1 MMYTKKSSNQ
11 GTLSLTGTDIYVA
24 PTNNRSTVQ
33 SIRFNSAVDYRITLS
48 HYDASTAVTTGVYTM
63 YLSAG
68 DILTDT
74 FPFNL
79 NSGDKLIALSN
90 PAGATYSVQ
99 AIDEPNIGVQCK

>member
-1 MMYTKKSSNQ
+1 MYQLRSSNQ
-11 GTLSLTGTDIYVA
+11 GALLLTGTDIYVA
-24 PTNNRSTVQ
+24 PTNNRSTIQ
-33 SIRFNSAVDYRITLS
+33 SIRFNSAVDYSITLS
-48 HYDASTAVTTGVYTM
+48 HYDAATATTTGVYTM

-99 AIDEPNIGVQCK
+99 GIDEPNLGVQCK

>member
-1 MMYTKKSSNQ
+1 
-11 GTLSLTGTDIYVA
+11 
-24 PTNNRSTVQ
+24 
-33 SIRFNSAVDYRITLS
+33 
-48 HYDASTAVTTGVYTM
+48 M
-63 YLSAG
+63 YLTAG

-99 AIDEPNIGVQCK
+99 AIDEPNIGTQCR